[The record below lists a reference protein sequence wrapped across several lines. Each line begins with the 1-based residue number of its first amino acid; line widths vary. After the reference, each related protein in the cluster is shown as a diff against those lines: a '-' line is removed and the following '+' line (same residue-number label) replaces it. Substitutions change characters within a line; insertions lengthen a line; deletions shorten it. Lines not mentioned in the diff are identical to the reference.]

1 MNKFKTAAA
10 SVLAAAM
17 ILSLTAC
24 DEEPAVS
31 GSNSG
36 VSNADAPNADGTS
49 GNNAPVSAVTTA
61 TFDTDPDVQE
71 AAKNAAD
78 KIGLDVTSIDLF
90 IPHQANIRIIETAA
104 KNLGVS
110 MDKFFTDIDLHGNTS
125 SASIPVA
132 LNDAVERGVLKRGD
146 KLCLVGF
153 GAGLTM
159 GSVITEY

>member
-49 GNNAPVSAVTTA
+49 GNNAGIRCNNS
-61 TFDTDPDVQE
+61 
-71 AAKNAAD
+71 
-78 KIGLDVTSIDLF
+78 
-90 IPHQANIRIIETAA
+90 NIRHRPRRSGSC
-104 KNLGVS
+104 K
-110 MDKFFTDIDLHGNTS
+110 
-125 SASIPVA
+125 
-132 LNDAVERGVLKRGD
+132 ER
-146 KLCLVGF
+146 
-153 GAGLTM
+153 
-159 GSVITEY
+159 S